1 MGQRRS
7 RAGNLKYGKKMT
19 KKTVLTLALSVFSI
33 VSYGQLDK
41 DIFPLNR
48 EFKRGGLYI
57 APHATYT
64 LGNNNEDT
72 YTNLDTTYD
81 YSIDGKGKF
90 GYGLEVGWFHSFKN
104 ARLIHYLEAGVAYRV
119 FKGKAEHSGELTTLS
134 DRQPF
139 ESENEFSN
147 QYLVAS
153 FRASNATQLG
163 RMTYLSTALGLNYNY
178 LLADD
183 YEKSSPYPHFEE
195 EFQADQSLQLHLQ
208 IGIGMR
214 LSRMLIAI
222 PYIESPLLTAI
233 PEGDIKPSFTYF
245 STDYQPFIIGIKFLL
260 LREDPENCN
269 APTFDGPQPGM

>member
-7 RAGNLKYGKKMT
+7 GTRNLKHGKKM
-19 KKTVLTLALSVFSI
+19 KKKAALTIILSAFALLT
-33 VSYGQLDK
+33 YGQMDK

-72 YTNLDTTYD
+72 YTNLDTTYN
-81 YSIDGKGKF
+81 YSVDGSGKI
-90 GYGLEVGWFHSFKN
+90 GYGLEVGWFHSFKR
-104 ARLIHYLEAGVAYRV
+104 ARLVHYLEAGVAYRV
-119 FKGKAEHSGELTTLS
+119 FKGAAEHQGELSTLNG
-134 DRQPF
+134 QQQF
-139 ESENEFSN
+139 ESENEFNN
-147 QYLVAS
+147 QYIVAS
-153 FRASNATQLG
+153 FRATNATQLG
-163 RMTYLSTALGLNYNY
+163 KMTYLNTSLGLNYNY

-183 YEKSSPYPHFEE
+183 YERSAPDPPFEE

-233 PEGDIKPSFTYF
+233 PQGNIKPSFTYF

-260 LREDPENCN
+260 LREDPMNCN